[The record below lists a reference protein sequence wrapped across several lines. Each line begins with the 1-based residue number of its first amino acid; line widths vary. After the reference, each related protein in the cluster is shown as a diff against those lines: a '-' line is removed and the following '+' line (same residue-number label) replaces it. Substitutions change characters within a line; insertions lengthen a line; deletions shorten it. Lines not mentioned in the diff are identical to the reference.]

1 MVIKMGIYDGII
13 LCSDMDG
20 TMTNSKGVISE
31 KNAEAIRY
39 FQKNGGLFTVATG
52 RPPRHPEN
60 FADIFVCNTYIVALN
75 GSMIFD
81 PIRREFVE
89 KHPLDESAKYDI
101 KNIIETFPEVG
112 QVQVHTEDNLFIK
125 GDDEDA
131 DSFLGR
137 INERMFDIM
146 FIQSYEKTAK
156 LKDSIPAKFQNYKF
170 CRGWSEGLEMFS
182 VNGGKGN
189 GVMKAKKLTGSRL
202 AVSAGNYDNDI
213 EMLQMADIGICVADS
228 SKEALAAADVVTVS
242 CDDDPIAVIIE
253 ELKKEK
259 PFK

>member
-1 MVIKMGIYDGII
+1 MGIYDGII

-20 TMTNSKGVISE
+20 TMTNTRGEISAR
-31 KNAEAIRY
+31 NAEAIRY

-52 RPPRHPEN
+52 RPPYHPEK
-60 FADIFVCNTYIVALN
+60 FSDIFVCNTYIVALN

-81 PIRREFVE
+81 PKSREFIE

-101 KNIIETFPEVG
+101 KKIMETFSDVG
-112 QVQVHTEDNLFIK
+112 QVQIHGEEGHFAQQD
-125 GDDEDA
+125 GEDA

-146 FIQSYEKTAK
+146 FIQNREKTAR
-156 LKDSIPAKFQNYKF
+156 LKDIVPKEFPGYKF

-182 VNGGKGN
+182 KNGGKGN
-189 GVMKAKKLTGSRL
+189 SVMKTKALTGSRL
-202 AVSAGNYDNDI
+202 AVTAGNYDNDI
-213 EMLQMADIGICVADS
+213 EMLLMADIGVCVKDS
-228 SKEALAAADVVTVS
+228 SEEVLAAADIVTVHS
-242 CDDDPIAVIIE
+242 DEHPIEVIIE

-259 PFK
+259 LFK